1 MPATVL
7 DVSQWYW
14 KPTTFTR
21 WTTVTGR
28 QALYRAATIF
38 ENKHGYLKTIRQIWP
53 LYESFEPRF
62 LLATVRDVRHCIHDW
77 SLAYSF
83 ICTYCT
89 GWYQSAEAWAAR
101 SGPPPWASA
110 CSGSSCPSSGIYNS
124 FLCDNISVKKDQVLL
139 SPRVIMSLV
148 SSFQQLSLGMLTK
161 VAN

>member
-1 MPATVL
+1 MSNIPQHAKICVF
-7 DVSQWYW
+7 D
-14 KPTTFTR
+14 KTTKISFHGKTQCNSLSLLSILN
-21 WTTVTGR
+21 TSHCPGR
-28 QALYRAATIF
+28 QPLI
-38 ENKHGYLKTIRQIWP
+38 LKTNH
-53 LYESFEPRF
+53 LY
-62 LLATVRDVRHCIHDW
+62 
-77 SLAYSF
+77 F

-139 SPRVIMSLV
+139 SPRVIMSRV